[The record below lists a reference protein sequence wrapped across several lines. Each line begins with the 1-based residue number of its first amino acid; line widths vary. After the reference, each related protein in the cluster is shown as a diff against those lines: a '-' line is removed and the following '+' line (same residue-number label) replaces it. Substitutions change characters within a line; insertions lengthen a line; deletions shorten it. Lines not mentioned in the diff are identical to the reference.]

1 MDDTQCHGLLFQMI
15 LCFSVLWTI
24 SNGQQLYESGCY
36 SERDSFYRGCKEKD
50 LETNIQRLEE
60 QNKELL
66 LGLRDTELRNV
77 KYAVV
82 YNDILKLYGS
92 KFVPNGNFVF
102 FSIYLTQFSC
112 NLFYD
117 VNF

>member
-15 LCFSVLWTI
+15 FCFSVLWTI
-24 SNGQQLYESGCY
+24 SNGQQLYESGCD
-36 SERDSFYRGCKEKD
+36 SEEKD
-50 LETNIQRLEE
+50 LKTNIQRLEE

-66 LGLRDTELRNV
+66 LGLRDIELRNV

-92 KFVPNGNFVF
+92 KFVPNYNYVF
-102 FSIYLTQFSC
+102 FLYILH
-112 NLFYD
+112 
-117 VNF
+117 NFHVICFTM

>member
-15 LCFSVLWTI
+15 FCFSVLWTI
-24 SNGQQLYESGCY
+24 SNGQQLYETRCY
-36 SERDSFYRGCKEKD
+36 SEQESFYRGCKEKD

-66 LGLRDTELRNV
+66 LGMRDIELRNV
-77 KYAVV
+77 KYAMV

-92 KFVPNGNFVF
+92 KIVLNGNYV
-102 FSIYLTQFSC
+102 FSIYLTYIHVMCFMM
-112 NLFYD
+112 
-117 VNF
+117 

>member
-1 MDDTQCHGLLFQMI
+1 MSRITFPNDFLFFCP
-15 LCFSVLWTI
+15 LTI
-24 SNGQQLYESGCY
+24 SNGQQLYESGCD
-36 SERDSFYRGCKEKD
+36 SEQDSFYRGCKEKD
-50 LETNIQRLEE
+50 LKTNIQRLEE

-66 LGLRDTELRNV
+66 LGLRDIELRNV

-92 KFVPNGNFVF
+92 KIVPNGNYVF
-102 FSIYLTQFSC
+102 FYISYTISC
-112 NLFYD
+112 NVFYD

>member
-1 MDDTQCHGLLFQMI
+1 MNDTQCHGLLFQMI
-15 LCFSVLWTI
+15 FCFSVLWTI
-24 SNGQQLYESGCY
+24 SNGQQLYESGCD
-36 SERDSFYRGCKEKD
+36 SEQDSFYRGCKEKD
-50 LETNIQRLEE
+50 LKTNIQRLEE

-66 LGLRDTELRNV
+66 LGLRDIELRNV

-92 KFVPNGNFVF
+92 KIVPNGNYVF
-102 FSIYLTQFSC
+102 FYISYTISC
-112 NLFYD
+112 NVFYD

>member
-15 LCFSVLWTI
+15 VCFSVLWTI
-24 SNGQQLYESGCY
+24 SNGQQLYESGCD

-66 LGLRDTELRNV
+66 LGLRDIELRHV

-82 YNDILKLYGS
+82 YNDILKSYGS
-92 KFVPNGNFVF
+92 KIVPNGNYVF
-102 FSIYLTQFSC
+102 FYISYTIFM
-112 NLFYD
+112 
-117 VNF
+117 